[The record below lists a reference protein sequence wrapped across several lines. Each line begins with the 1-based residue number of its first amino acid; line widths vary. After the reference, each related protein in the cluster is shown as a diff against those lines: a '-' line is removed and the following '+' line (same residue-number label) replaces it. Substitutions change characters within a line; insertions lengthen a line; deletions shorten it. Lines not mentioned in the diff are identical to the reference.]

1 MSQKKVQ
8 SKKQQISSLNCF
20 EKCIIKEIE
29 EKQTKKKSTNAK
41 VLIKGSAASAIC
53 SVVANH
59 QFI

>member
-29 EKQTKKKSTNAK
+29 EKQTKKKEY
-41 VLIKGSAASAIC
+41 
-53 SVVANH
+53 
-59 QFI
+59 